1 MKKQIRKKLG
11 LVGFV
16 ILACVFATIAY
27 SHCQIPCAIDDH
39 ARFDMISEHITTI
52 EKSMKMITELSK
64 NDSKI
69 KVGQPVPA
77 IYGKAVVGQQ
87 IVDLS
92 YEGGTLTVDGE
103 KITGKYLVLFF
114 YPLDFTF
121 VCPTEIVAFH
131 EKLSEFEKAGSK
143 VVGVSHTG
151 WM

>member
-1 MKKQIRKKLG
+1 M
-11 LVGFV
+11 
-16 ILACVFATIAY
+16 
-27 SHCQIPCAIDDH
+27 
-39 ARFDMISEHITTI
+39 SEQ
-52 EKSMKMITELSK
+52 

-69 KVGQPVPA
+69 KVGQPAPA
-77 IYGKAVVGQQ
+77 ICGQAVVGQK

-131 EKLSEFEKAGSK
+131 EKLSECVLAA
-143 VVGVSHTG
+143 VA
-151 WM
+151 